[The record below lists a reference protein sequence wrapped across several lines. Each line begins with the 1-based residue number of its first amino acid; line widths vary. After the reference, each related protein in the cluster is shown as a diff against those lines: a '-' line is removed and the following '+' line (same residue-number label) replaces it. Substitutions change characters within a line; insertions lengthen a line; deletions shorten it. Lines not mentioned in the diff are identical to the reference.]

1 MSPEDRRGHL
11 LRCAQSLV
19 EERGVP
25 ACTIDAVAQ
34 RAQVT
39 AQLVHK
45 YFGNRVAL
53 LEALYQQEQRAF
65 AIALEA
71 ALAEANT
78 LEEVVRVFVIANFD
92 QLSGATAIGR
102 LMSTPELAPAVDAYH
117 ASRSRTAGRL
127 LARVLAREHP
137 VLRESAEFV
146 LTLGSAASVAAG
158 DLAARRKR
166 DREADIDATVR
177 FVMAGIRS
185 LAAGEHGQG

>member
-1 MSPEDRRGHL
+1 MSPDDRRDHL
-11 LRCAQSLV
+11 LQCAQSLV
-19 EERGVP
+19 EEQGVP

-34 RAQVT
+34 SAQVT
-39 AQLVHK
+39 PQLVHK

-65 AIALEA
+65 AQALEA
-71 ALAEANT
+71 ALADANT

-102 LMSTPELAPAVDAYH
+102 LMSTPELAPAVDAYQ

-127 LARVLAREHP
+127 LARVLAREYP

-185 LAAGEHGQG
+185 LASASR